1 MGVLIPVF
9 PAVTMCRDSN
19 NPACTGSKPAAGEQS
34 SSMPISS
41 HRPATA
47 GPHRVRHRGTLLAA
61 AAAALLSVAAVGCG
75 DGAASGSS
83 AGAGG
88 TPSPPA
94 VATSDSSGDSANG
107 ATGTTPAGTQ
117 PPAPAT
123 TGPAAASPA
132 TTEAAPPQAAG
143 SSRCTVTGLK
153 MTLGR
158 GDPGAGNVYYPL
170 DFTNTTS
177 HACTLDG
184 FPGVS
189 LLRGDGSVIG
199 KPADRTRVKPA
210 AVRIAPGQT
219 VEADLHTLNQ
229 GVKGDSCWRKPTL
242 IMVYPP
248 GSTDSMTLA
257 TSNPVVCGDTFDVG
271 PVH

>member
-1 MGVLIPVF
+1 MATSSSPSGPADRPRPRSRRRPVVLIA
-9 PAVTMCRDSN
+9 AV
-19 NPACTGSKPAAGEQS
+19 
-34 SSMPISS
+34 
-41 HRPATA
+41 
-47 GPHRVRHRGTLLAA
+47 
-61 AAAALLSVAAVGCG
+61 AALLSAAAAGCNGSG
-75 DGAASGSS
+75 DGSAAGPTADGNDTAHSAPATPSAPADGGS
-83 AGAGG
+83 AGQ
-88 TPSPPA
+88 
-94 VATSDSSGDSANG
+94 
-107 ATGTTPAGTQ
+107 TTTAPQ
-117 PPAPAT
+117 PPADTA
-123 TGPAAASPA
+123 GPSASSGSPGTAASSGGTSQQQAAA
-132 TTEAAPPQAAG
+132 
-143 SSRCTVTGLK
+143 RCTVTDLK

-170 DFTNTTS
+170 DFTNTTG

-199 KPADRTRVKPA
+199 KPATRQEVKAA

-229 GVKGDSCWRKPTL
+229 GVRDGGCWRTPTL

-248 GSTDSMTLA
+248 GSTQSMTLA
-257 TSNPVVCGDTFDVG
+257 TKNPVVCGDTFDVG

>member
-1 MGVLIPVF
+1 M
-9 PAVTMCRDSN
+9 
-19 NPACTGSKPAAGEQS
+19 
-34 SSMPISS
+34 
-41 HRPATA
+41 
-47 GPHRVRHRGTLLAA
+47 
-61 AAAALLSVAAVGCG
+61 LSVAAVGCG
-75 DGAASGSS
+75 DKAASGPAAGDAGATGAPRSS
-83 AGAGG
+83 APAAMPG
-88 TPSPPA
+88 SPG
-94 VATSDSSGDSANG
+94 DSAGDSANG
-107 ATGTTPAGTQ
+107 AAGTAPAGAR
-117 PPAPAT
+117 PAAPAT
-123 TGPAAASPA
+123 TDPAAAPTA
-132 TTEAAPPQAAG
+132 TTKAAPSQAAAAA
-143 SSRCTVTGLK
+143 RCTVTGLK

-158 GDPGAGNVYYPL
+158 GDPGAGSIYYPL
-170 DFTNTTS
+170 DFTNTTT

-199 KPADRTRVKPA
+199 KPAGRQGAKAA

-229 GVKGDSCWRKPTL
+229 GIKGDSCWRKPTL

-248 GSTDSMTLA
+248 GSTESMTLA

>member
-1 MGVLIPVF
+1 AP
-9 PAVTMCRDSN
+9 S
-19 NPACTGSKPAAGEQS
+19 
-34 SSMPISS
+34 
-41 HRPATA
+41 ATA
-47 GPHRVRHRGTLLAA
+47 TTGT
-61 AAAALLSVAAVGCG
+61 
-75 DGAASGSS
+75 S
-83 AGAGG
+83 AGYAGG
-88 TPSPPA
+88 TTTAPP
-94 VATSDSSGDSANG
+94 TR
-107 ATGTTPAGTQ
+107 T
-117 PPAPAT
+117 
-123 TGPAAASPA
+123 
-132 TTEAAPPQAAG
+132 AAPSATIGGASQPHAAG
-143 SSRCTVTGLK
+143 ARCTVTDLK

-158 GDPGAGNVYYPL
+158 GDPGAGNIYYPL

-177 HACTLDG
+177 HSCTLNG

-199 KPADRTRVKPA
+199 KPADRQPVKAA

-229 GVKGDSCWRKPTL
+229 GVRDGGCWRAPTL

>member
-1 MGVLIPVF
+1 MR
-9 PAVTMCRDSN
+9 T
-19 NPACTGSKPAAGEQS
+19 S
-34 SSMPISS
+34 SP
-41 HRPATA
+41 RPATA
-47 GPHRVRHRGTLLAA
+47 DPQRARHRRILLVAAAVTLLSAA
-61 AAAALLSVAAVGCG
+61 AAGCG

-83 AGAGG
+83 AGTTGAPPSSAAATA
-88 TPSPPA
+88 TPDGPGDPA
-94 VATSDSSGDSANG
+94 GDSANG
-107 ATGTTPAGTQ
+107 AAGTQ
-117 PPAPAT
+117 PPAAT
-123 TGPAAASPA
+123 TMPS
-132 TTEAAPPQAAG
+132 AAPPIATTKAAPPKAAAT
-143 SSRCTVTGLK
+143 RCTVTGLK

-158 GDPGAGNVYYPL
+158 GDPGAGNIYYPL
-170 DFTNTTS
+170 NFTNTTA
-177 HACTLDG
+177 HTCTLDG

-199 KPADRTRVKPA
+199 RPADRTRVKPA
-210 AVRIAPGQT
+210 AVRIAPGRT

-257 TSNPVVCGDTFDVG
+257 TPNPVVCGDTFDVG